1 VAGKLL
7 GEVVAVDAAGN
18 LLTDIT
24 EDRLDGVPRDES
36 VTVACDGHKTMGIF
50 PADHGQPEMTLLA
63 VLNKDAQLMI
73 TLVGDSA
80 KAFLGI
86 RKGSPVV
93 VSW

>member
-1 VAGKLL
+1 MAGKLL

-63 VLNKDAQLMI
+63 VLNKD
-73 TLVGDSA
+73 GSA
-80 KAFLGI
+80 HDHACG
-86 RKGSPVV
+86 RKRQSVPRH
-93 VSW
+93 S